1 MEQFNNLPGY
11 ELLKTEELADV
22 KGTGFLFRHKKTG
35 ARIGVVK
42 NSDENKVFCIGF
54 KTPPK
59 DSTGVAH
66 ITEHTVLCGS
76 EKFPSKD
83 PFVELVKGS
92 LNTFLNAMTFS
103 DKTIYP
109 VASCNDK
116 DFRNL
121 ENVYLDAVFYPN
133 LHKVDEIFKQE
144 GWHYEL
150 ENENDDIKI
159 NGVVYSEM
167 KGVFSNPDSVAQR
180 SVTDVLFPDTEYG
193 VESGGDPDD
202 IPNLT
207 IENYR
212 AFHKTF
218 YHPTNSYIWLYG
230 DVDVEEQLN
239 WMDREYLSHFDKIT
253 VDSSIKTQKPYGSIK
268 RFERFY
274 SAEEEREDGK
284 GVYYSYNVLAG
295 ENTDL
300 LKGLSFEVLDYCLFG
315 AQGAPVKKA
324 LVEAGIGDEVWD
336 YYDGGVLQPYF
347 SVDVKNAKPGQVD
360 RFVDIIRTTLQKVVD
375 EGINVNTVNAAI
387 NAQEFKY
394 READFGGYPKGLMY
408 GITALSTWLYD
419 DNMVFD
425 NMRMGEAYAELRKKV
440 GTRWFEDLIKE
451 YFLDSK
457 HGAVLTVSPKIGLN
471 KEKSDALA
479 AKLADYK
486 ASLSK
491 AELKKLIEDTAKLKK
506 YQEEPSSEEDMKK
519 IPLLEISD
527 IKKEGK
533 GFNNEKILPYL
544 GDVVWHD
551 YDTNGIAY
559 IRLGFKVDCLTSE
572 ELEYANLLN
581 NCLAIVD
588 TDKHSYG
595 DLNDEINM
603 YTGGI
608 HSSMDYYIDYNDYKT
623 YVPFLFLK
631 GSCLYTQIDKTFEL
645 LCEVLSGSKYS
656 DTKRNKEIFLESRS
670 GMESRLM
677 GNGTAIASI
686 RLKAY
691 DLESGVFDDSV
702 NGVGYYRSIKRILD
716 NYDKNAEEVAERI
729 KEVAGKI
736 FTRENLV
743 VSIISDKEGI
753 DKCKKGIESVYDIL
767 PSKKQAKAL
776 KLRVSAK
783 NEGFKTPGTV
793 QYVCRG
799 GNFKKAGFERS
810 GVLQVL
816 TSMLSYGYLW
826 NEIRVKGGA
835 YGAWIN
841 FGSDSGFT
849 YLGSYRDPNLKATN
863 EVYEKLAD
871 YLANFE
877 ADERE
882 MTKAVIGTFGKID
895 APLTPRQAGERS
907 FASYIDHRTYED
919 IMKTRLEALNCTPQ
933 DIREASKLVRAV
945 LDQNLICTV
954 GSANAVEECKDLFK
968 TVEALL

>member
-1 MEQFNNLPGY
+1 MDQFNNLPGY
-11 ELLKTEELADV
+11 DLIKTEELADV

-150 ENENDDIKI
+150 ENEKDDIKI

-180 SVTDVLFPDTEYG
+180 SVTDFLFPDTEYG

-253 VDSSIKTQKPYGSIK
+253 VDSSIKIQKPFGSVK
-268 RFERFY
+268 KFERFY
-274 SAEEEREDGK
+274 STEEERDDGK

-347 SVDVKNAKPGQVD
+347 SVDVKNAKPGQAD
-360 RFVDIIRTTLQKVVD
+360 RFVDIIRTTLKKVVD

-425 NMRMGEAYAELRKKV
+425 NMRMGDAYAELRKKV
-440 GTRWFEDLIKE
+440 GTRWFEDLIEE
-451 YFLDSK
+451 YFLESK
-457 HGAVLTVSPKIGLN
+457 HGAVITVSPRIGLN
-471 KEKSDALA
+471 KEKADALA
-479 AKLADYK
+479 KKLADYK
-486 ASLSK
+486 ASLSA
-491 AELKKLIEDTAKLKK
+491 AEIKKLIEDTEKLKK
-506 YQEEPSSEEDMKK
+506 YQAEPSSDEDMEK

-533 GFNNEKILPYL
+533 DFNNEKILPYL
-544 GDVVWHD
+544 GNVVWHD

-559 IRLGFKVDCLTSE
+559 IRLGFKIDCLTSE

-588 TDKHSYG
+588 TDKHNYG

-608 HSSMDYYIDYNDYKT
+608 HSSMDYYVDCKDYKT
-623 YVPFLFLK
+623 YTPFLFLK
-631 GSCLYTQIDKTFEL
+631 GSCLYAQIDKTFEL
-645 LCEVLSGSKYS
+645 LDEILSGSKYS
-656 DTKRNKEIFLESRS
+656 DTKRNKEIFLESKS

-677 GNGTAIASI
+677 GNGTTIASI

-702 NGVGYYRSIKRILD
+702 NGVGYYRSIKKILD
-716 NYDKNAEEVAERI
+716 GYDKNGETIAEKI
-729 KEVAGKI
+729 KEVADKI

-767 PSKKQAKAL
+767 PSRKQAPAL

-783 NEGFKTPGTV
+783 NEGFKTTGTV

-799 GNFKKAGFERS
+799 GNFKKAGFDRS

-841 FGSDSGFT
+841 FGMDSGFA
-849 YLGSYRDPNLKATN
+849 YMGSYRDPNLRATN
-863 EVYEKLAD
+863 ETFEKLAD
-871 YLANFE
+871 YLENFE

-907 FASYIDHRTYED
+907 FSSYISHKTYDD
-919 IMKTRLEALNCTPQ
+919 IMKDRREALNCTPQ
-933 DIREASKLVRAV
+933 DIRNAAKLVRGFME
-945 LDQNLICTV
+945 QNLMCTV
-954 GSANAVEECKDLFK
+954 GSASAIEECKDLFK